1 MSFILIKEKNEG
13 NMPFILM
20 KEKNEGNMPFIFIKE
35 KNEGKYN
42 RGRNRKKREKI
53 IIYSNHLYHLYHL

>member
-1 MSFILIKEKNEG
+1 MKYAVYLNEIKNEG
-13 NMPFILM
+13 NMPFIL
-20 KEKNEGNMPFIFIKE
+20 IKE

-53 IIYSNHLYHLYHL
+53 IIYSNHLYHL